1 MNIINLNQ
9 IKQLLNDHSISAYK
23 IGKESGMPR
32 QNISSLRRGDIDLDN
47 VSLKS
52 LKQLQSFINKGETN
66 MLNIIST
73 QVNLSQSIDLREI
86 SYEMDFD
93 GIRVEHISFDV
104 SENPLTVEMQEEL
117 RERMIAKVND
127 FIDSTDPDEA
137 ENQAHDFIYNTLGS
151 FYDLE
156 QEFEKRIIEEM
167 RTTAIREL
175 EDYIEQQ
182 DDEAHDDFLVETQ
195 FGDKH
200 VFEAGVHYQPNHADM
215 WANDRADAYEG
226 GDRDAYPIGE
236 VIITFVADYKLAT
249 QENLTE
255 LINFQLN
262 DLKQNDPELATELF
276 DWYYE
281 PTNQEVYFVTSGMAY
296 DGDDKNAFEVAQS
309 ENGEI
314 INWR

>member
-47 VSLKS
+47 LSLKS

-73 QVNLSQSIDLREI
+73 QVNLSQRIDFKEI

-104 SENPLTVEMQEEL
+104 SENPLTEEMQDEL

-175 EDYIEQQ
+175 EDYIEQL
-182 DDEAHDDFLVETQ
+182 DDEEHDELLVETR
-195 FGDKH
+195 FGDNH
-200 VFEAGVHYQPNHADM
+200 VYEAGVHYQPNHADM
-215 WANDRADAYEG
+215 WTNNSRYAYAGDDRNAYS
-226 GDRDAYPIGE
+226 IGE
-236 VIITFVADYKLAT
+236 VIITFAADYKLAT
-249 QENLTE
+249 QENLTK
-255 LINFQLN
+255 LINEILE
-262 DLKQNDPELATELF
+262 DLEPELANELL

-281 PTNQEVYFVTSGMAY
+281 PENQEVYFVTSGMAY
-296 DGDDKNAFEVAQS
+296 SGDDKGAFEVAQS

>member
-1 MNIINLNQ
+1 MIINLDQ
-9 IKQLLNDHSISAYK
+9 IYDLIKNEKISAYQ
-23 IGKESGMPR
+23 IGEATSVSR
-32 QNISSLRRGDIDLDN
+32 QAIAAARRGDRDLEN
-47 VSLKS
+47 FQLKTIIE
-52 LKQLQSFINKGETN
+52 LQKFINKGENT

-86 SYEMDFD
+86 SYKMDFD
-93 GIRVEHISFDV
+93 GIRVEHISFDI
-104 SENPLTVEMQEEL
+104 SENPLTEEMQDEL

-182 DDEAHDDFLVETQ
+182 DDEAHDNFLVETQ
-195 FGDKH
+195 FGDQH

-215 WANDRADAYEG
+215 WSNNSRYAYEG
-226 GDRDAYPIGE
+226 GDRDAYSIGE
-236 VIITFVADYKLAT
+236 VIITFAADYKLAT

-255 LINFQLN
+255 LINETLEN
-262 DLKQNDPELATELF
+262 LEPELANELL

-281 PTNQEVYFVTSGMAY
+281 PANQEVYFVTSGMAY
-296 DGDDKNAFEVAQS
+296 DGDDKSAFEVAQS

>member
-52 LKQLQSFINKGETN
+52 LKQLQAFINKGETN

-104 SENPLTVEMQEEL
+104 SENPLTEEMQEEL

-137 ENQAHDFIYNTLGS
+137 EYQVHNFIYNTLGS

-175 EDYIEQQ
+175 EDYIEQL
-182 DDEAHDDFLVETQ
+182 DDEEHDELLVETR
-195 FGDKH
+195 FGDNH
-200 VFEAGVHYQPNHADM
+200 VYEAGVHYQPNHADM
-215 WANDRADAYEG
+215 WTNNSRYAYEG
-226 GDRDAYPIGE
+226 GDRDAYSIGE

-249 QENLTE
+249 QDNFAA
-255 LINFQLN
+255 LINEYLE
-262 DLKQNDPELATELF
+262 DLEPELANALL

-281 PTNQEVYFVTSGMAY
+281 PASQEVYFVTSGMTY
-296 DGDDKNAFEVAQS
+296 DGDDKSAFEVAQS

>member
-1 MNIINLNQ
+1 MKADLIKIKKLLATETGYAISKATGINETTIQRWTSGKTDLENI
-9 IKQLLNDHSISAYK
+9 KFKFAAQLTELYD
-23 IGKESGMPR
+23 
-32 QNISSLRRGDIDLDN
+32 
-47 VSLKS
+47 
-52 LKQLQSFINKGETN
+52 QLKGETN

-104 SENPLTVEMQEEL
+104 SENPLTEEMQDEL

-167 RTTAIREL
+167 RTTAIQEL
-175 EDYIEQQ
+175 EDYIEQL
-182 DDEAHDDFLVETQ
+182 DDEEHDEFLVNTF
-195 FGDKH
+195 FGNQNT
-200 VFEAGVHYQPNHADM
+200 FEAGVHFEPKNATM
-215 WANDRADAYEG
+215 WTNDLADAYAG
-226 GDRDAYPIGE
+226 GDRNAYLIGD
-236 VIITFVADYKLAT
+236 VKITFAADYKLAT
-249 QENLTE
+249 QDNLTE
-255 LINFQLN
+255 LINDYLD
-262 DLKQNDPELATELF
+262 DLKQNDPELATGLF

-281 PTNQEVYFVTSGMAY
+281 PANQEVYFVTSGMAY
-296 DGDDKNAFEVAQS
+296 DGDDKSAFEVAQS
-309 ENGEI
+309 KNGEI

>member
-1 MNIINLNQ
+1 M
-9 IKQLLNDHSISAYK
+9 
-23 IGKESGMPR
+23 
-32 QNISSLRRGDIDLDN
+32 
-47 VSLKS
+47 
-52 LKQLQSFINKGETN
+52 T
-66 MLNIIST
+66 NIIST
-73 QVNLSQSIDLREI
+73 QVNLSQAIDFKEI

-93 GIRVEHISFDV
+93 GIRVEHISFDI
-104 SENPLTVEMQEEL
+104 SENPLTVEMQDEL

-296 DGDDKNAFEVAQS
+296 DGSDKSAFEVAQS

>member
-1 MNIINLNQ
+1 MIINTNQ
-9 IKQLLNDHSISAYK
+9 IEKLVNDKSITGYSIHKATGISQTAISRLRNDPER
-23 IGKESGMPR
+23 IG
-32 QNISSLRRGDIDLDN
+32 NITLDTA
-47 VSLKS
+47 
-52 LKQLQSFINKGETN
+52 KQLQSFINKGETN

-137 ENQAHDFIYNTLGS
+137 EYQAHNFIHNTRGS

-182 DDEAHDDFLVETQ
+182 DDEAHDNFLVETQ
-195 FGDKH
+195 LGDQH

-215 WANDRADAYEG
+215 WSNNSRYAYEG
-226 GDRDAYPIGE
+226 GDRDAYSIGE
-236 VIITFVADYKLAT
+236 VIITFAADYKLAT

-255 LINFQLN
+255 LINETLEN
-262 DLKQNDPELATELF
+262 LEPELANELL

-281 PTNQEVYFVTSGMAY
+281 PANQEVYFVTSGMAY
-296 DGDDKNAFEVAQS
+296 DGDDKSAFEVAQS

>member
-1 MNIINLNQ
+1 MIINLKQ
-9 IKQLLNDHSISAYK
+9 IYDLINNEEISAYQ
-23 IGKESGMPR
+23 IGEATSVSR
-32 QNISSLRRGDIDLDN
+32 QAIAAARRGDRDLEN
-47 VSLKS
+47 FQLKTIIE
-52 LKQLQSFINKGETN
+52 LQKFINKGETN

-73 QVNLSQSIDLREI
+73 QVNLSQRIDFKEI

-104 SENPLTVEMQEEL
+104 SENPLTVEMQDEL

-175 EDYIEQQ
+175 EDYIEQL
-182 DDEAHDDFLVETQ
+182 DDEEHDEFLVETR
-195 FGDKH
+195 FGDNH
-200 VFEAGVHYQPNHADM
+200 VYEAGVHYQPNHADM
-215 WANDRADAYEG
+215 WTNNSRYAYAG
-226 GDRDAYPIGE
+226 DDRDAYSIGE
-236 VIITFVADYKLAT
+236 VIITFAADYKLAT
-249 QENLTE
+249 QDNFAA
-255 LINFQLN
+255 LINEYLE
-262 DLKQNDPELATELF
+262 DLEPELANALL

-281 PTNQEVYFVTSGMAY
+281 PASQEVYFVTSGMAY
-296 DGDDKNAFEVAQS
+296 DGSDKRAFEVAQS

>member
-1 MNIINLNQ
+1 MIINTNQ
-9 IKQLLNDHSISAYK
+9 IEKLVNDKSITGYSIHKATGISQTAISRLRNDPER
-23 IGKESGMPR
+23 IG
-32 QNISSLRRGDIDLDN
+32 NITLDTA
-47 VSLKS
+47 
-52 LKQLQSFINKGETN
+52 KQLQSFINKGETN

-93 GIRVEHISFDV
+93 GIRVEHISFDI
-104 SENPLTVEMQEEL
+104 SENPLTEEMQDEL

-137 ENQAHDFIYNTLGS
+137 ENQAHDFIHNTLGS

-175 EDYIEQQ
+175 EDYIDQL
-182 DDEAHDDFLVETQ
+182 DDEEHDEFLVDTFFSNQ
-195 FGDKH
+195 NI
-200 VFEAGVHYQPNHADM
+200 FEAGVHFEPKNATM
-215 WANDRADAYEG
+215 WTNDLADAYAG
-226 GDRDAYPIGE
+226 GDRNAYLIGD
-236 VIITFVADYKLAT
+236 VKITFAADYKLAT

-255 LINFQLN
+255 LINEILE
-262 DLKQNDPELATELF
+262 DLETELANELL

-281 PTNQEVYFVTSGMAY
+281 PANQEVYFVTSGMAY
-296 DGDDKNAFEVAQS
+296 DGDDKSAFEVAQS

>member
-1 MNIINLNQ
+1 MIINLDQ
-9 IKQLLNDHSISAYK
+9 IYDLIKNEKISAYQ
-23 IGKESGMPR
+23 IGEATSVSR
-32 QNISSLRRGDIDLDN
+32 QAIAAARRGDRDLEN
-47 VSLKS
+47 FQLKTIIE
-52 LKQLQSFINKGETN
+52 LQKFINKGENT

-93 GIRVEHISFDV
+93 GIRVEHISFDI
-104 SENPLTVEMQEEL
+104 SENPLTEEMQDEL

-137 ENQAHDFIYNTLGS
+137 ENQAHDFIHNTLGS

-175 EDYIEQQ
+175 EDYIDQL
-182 DDEAHDDFLVETQ
+182 DDEEHDELLVETR
-195 FGDKH
+195 FGDNH
-200 VFEAGVHYQPNHADM
+200 VYEAGVHYQPNHADM
-215 WANDRADAYEG
+215 WTNDRADAYTG
-226 GDRDAYPIGE
+226 GDRNAYSIGY
-236 VIITFVADYKLAT
+236 VKITFAADYKLAT

-255 LINFQLN
+255 LINEILE
-262 DLKQNDPELATELF
+262 DLEPELANELL

-281 PTNQEVYFVTSGMAY
+281 PANQEVYFVTSGMAY
-296 DGDDKNAFEVAQS
+296 DGDNKGAFEVAQS
-309 ENGEI
+309 ENSEI
-314 INWR
+314 INWS

>member
-1 MNIINLNQ
+1 MKAELSKIKKLLATETGYAISKATGINQTTIQRWTSGKTDLED
-9 IKQLLNDHSISAYK
+9 IKFKFAAQLTELYDK
-23 IGKESGMPR
+23 
-32 QNISSLRRGDIDLDN
+32 L
-47 VSLKS
+47 
-52 LKQLQSFINKGETN
+52 KGETN

-93 GIRVEHISFDV
+93 GIRVEHISFDI
-104 SENPLTVEMQEEL
+104 SENPLTVEMQKEL

-137 ENQAHDFIYNTLGS
+137 ENQAHDFIHNTLGS

-175 EDYIEQQ
+175 EDYIEQL
-182 DDEAHDDFLVETQ
+182 DDEEHDEFLVDAFFSNQ
-195 FGDKH
+195 NI
-200 VFEAGVHYQPNHADM
+200 FEAGVHFEPKNATM
-215 WANDRADAYEG
+215 WTNDLADAYAG
-226 GDRDAYPIGE
+226 GDRNAYLIGD
-236 VIITFVADYKLAT
+236 VKITFAADYKLAT

-255 LINFQLN
+255 LINETLE
-262 DLKQNDPELATELF
+262 DLEPELANELL

-281 PTNQEVYFVTSGMAY
+281 PANQEVYFVTSGMAY
-296 DGDDKNAFEVAQS
+296 DGDDKSAFEVAQS
-309 ENGEI
+309 ENSEI

>member
-1 MNIINLNQ
+1 MIINTNQ
-9 IKQLLNDHSISAYK
+9 IEKLVNDKSITGYSIHKATGISQTAISRLRNDPER
-23 IGKESGMPR
+23 IG
-32 QNISSLRRGDIDLDN
+32 NITLDTA
-47 VSLKS
+47 
-52 LKQLQSFINKGETN
+52 KQLQSFINKGETN

-137 ENQAHDFIYNTLGS
+137 EYQAHNFIHNTRGS

-182 DDEAHDDFLVETQ
+182 DDEAHDNFLVETQ
-195 FGDKH
+195 FGDQH

-215 WANDRADAYEG
+215 WSNNSRYAYEG
-226 GDRDAYPIGE
+226 GDRDAYSIGE
-236 VIITFVADYKLAT
+236 VIITFAADYKLAT

-255 LINFQLN
+255 LINETLEN
-262 DLKQNDPELATELF
+262 LEPELANELL

-281 PTNQEVYFVTSGMAY
+281 PANQEVYFVTSGMAY
-296 DGDDKNAFEVAQS
+296 DGDDKSAFEVAQS

>member
-1 MNIINLNQ
+1 MIINTNQ
-9 IKQLLNDHSISAYK
+9 IEKLVNDKTITGYSIHKATGISQTAISRLRNDPER
-23 IGKESGMPR
+23 IG
-32 QNISSLRRGDIDLDN
+32 NITLDTA
-47 VSLKS
+47 
-52 LKQLQSFINKGETN
+52 KQLQAFINKGETN

-93 GIRVEHISFDV
+93 GIRVEHISFDI
-104 SENPLTVEMQEEL
+104 SENPLTVEMQDEL

-215 WANDRADAYEG
+215 WSNNVRYAYEG
-226 GDRDAYPIGE
+226 GDRDAYSIGE

-255 LINFQLN
+255 LINDYLD

-281 PTNQEVYFVTSGMAY
+281 PANQEVYFVTSGMAY
-296 DGDDKNAFEVAQS
+296 DGDDKSAFEVAQS